1 VKVMESHG
9 KAICFLRIKMQ
20 TDKIL
25 KKVQTTSNF
34 SREKHKVIENSE
46 MSWNFRSLLK
56 LL

>member
-1 VKVMESHG
+1 MESHG